1 MELTFAR
8 EMKAEIVNIR
18 KNEIRFS
25 LSHPLKNLLNDGAK
39 RNRLPYLKIKYTAI
53 RKILHFP

>member
-25 LSHPLKNLLNDGAK
+25 LSHPLEELICMFSNWLNSSFVFG
-39 RNRLPYLKIKYTAI
+39 
-53 RKILHFP
+53 